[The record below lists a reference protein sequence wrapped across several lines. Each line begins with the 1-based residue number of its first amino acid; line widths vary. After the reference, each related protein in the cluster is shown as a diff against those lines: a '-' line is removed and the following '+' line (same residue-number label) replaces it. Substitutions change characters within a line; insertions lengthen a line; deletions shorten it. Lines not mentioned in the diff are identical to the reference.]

1 MNETQPMKHIKL
13 WIILLAFLPVQII
26 SLHAQNHNNFEISK
40 SLDIYASLFKE
51 LNLNYVD
58 NINPAELN
66 EIAIKAMLQEL
77 DPYTVFV
84 PEADIENF
92 QLMTT
97 GEYGGIGSLIQQID
111 GKVTI
116 SEPYE
121 GFPAQK
127 AGLIPGDKILEIN
140 GVNTADKNTSEVSE
154 LLKGQPGSTVNLL
167 IDREGEA
174 TPLEKTLIREKIKLD
189 NIPYHTV
196 FDNGIGYILLSGFTQ
211 KAASEMKEIFMA
223 MREKQ
228 TLKGLII
235 DLRGNG
241 GGLLNEAV
249 DICNLFVDKGELI
262 VATRGKTAD
271 KTSVHR
277 TRQAPVDKDIPVVVL
292 VNEASASASEIV
304 AGALQDLDRAV
315 IIGQRTFGKGLVQ
328 NVVPLSYNTQMK
340 VTVAKY
346 YIPSGRCIQEIDY
359 TKIRN
364 GEDQKTDSVVATFK
378 TRNGR
383 TVFDGKGISP
393 DIIMDEMSF
402 SAVSANLYAGN
413 FIFKYANHFA
423 RNNKT
428 IPEATAFKI
437 TDEIY
442 DDFMQFVDQQNFTY
456 TTESER
462 MITKMREI
470 ASEEAYLDAV
480 NPQLEALEQE
490 LVNYKKNDIRKH
502 REEIEELLKME
513 IAQRYYFQKGKII
526 AALDHDPDLEKAF
539 EVIQDTSRY
548 QQILSPQQD
557 Q

>member
-1 MNETQPMKHIKL
+1 MNQIVTMKQFKL
-13 WIILLAFLPVQII
+13 WIILLAFLPFQI
-26 SLHAQNHNNFEISK
+26 LYLNAQNHNNFEISK

-58 NINPAELN
+58 EINPAELN

-84 PEADIENF
+84 PEADIESF

-127 AGLIPGDKILEIN
+127 AGLIPGDKILEVN
-140 GVNTADKNTSEVSE
+140 GVDAKNKNTAEVSE
-154 LLKGQPGSTVNLL
+154 LLKGQPGSTITLV
-167 IDREGEA
+167 IEREGEEK
-174 TPLEKTLIREKIKLD
+174 PLEKKLIREKIKLD

-196 FDNGIGYILLSGFTQ
+196 FDNGIGYILLTGFTQ
-211 KAASEMKEIFMA
+211 KAASEMKEIFLA
-223 MREKQ
+223 MREQ
-228 TLKGLII
+228 NNLKGLIV

-241 GGLLNEAV
+241 GGLLTEAV

-262 VATRGKTAD
+262 VATRGKSAD

-277 TRQAPVDKDIPVVVL
+277 TRHAAVDKEIPVTVL

-315 IIGQRTFGKGLVQ
+315 IIGRRTFGKGLVQ

-340 VTVAKY
+340 VTIAKY

-359 TKIRN
+359 TKLRN
-364 GEDQKTDSVVATFK
+364 GEQQRTDSTVATFK

-393 DIIMDEMSF
+393 DIIMDETSF
-402 SAVSANLYAGN
+402 SAVSANLYTGN
-413 FIFKYANHFA
+413 YIFKYANQFA
-423 RNNKT
+423 LHNKS
-428 IPEATAFKI
+428 IPEPLEF
-437 TDEIY
+437 EISDDIY
-442 DDFMQFVDQQNFTY
+442 EDFMKFVTDQNFTY

-462 MITKMREI
+462 MIKKMREI
-470 ASEEAYLDAV
+470 ALEESYLDAV
-480 NPQLEALEQE
+480 NPQLEALENE
-490 LVNYKKNDIRKH
+490 LINYKKNDIQKH
-502 REEIEELLKME
+502 RREIEELLKME
-513 IAQRYYFQKGKII
+513 IVQRYYYQKGKII
-526 AALDHDPDLEKAF
+526 VALDHDPDLEMAF
-539 EVIQDTSRY
+539 EILLDTTRYNKVI
-548 QQILSPQQD
+548 SPQIP
-557 Q
+557 

>member
-1 MNETQPMKHIKL
+1 MKHLKR
-13 WIILLAFLPVQII
+13 WIILIAFVPLQII
-26 SLHAQNHNNFEISK
+26 SLQAQNHNNFEISK

-58 NINPAELN
+58 DINPAELN

-84 PEADIENF
+84 PEAAIENF

-127 AGLIPGDKILEIN
+127 AGLIPGDKILKIN
-140 GVNTADKNTSEVSE
+140 GVDTENKNTSEVSE
-154 LLKGQPGSTVNLL
+154 LLKGQPGSSLSLL
-167 IDREGEA
+167 ISREGEDK
-174 TPLEKTLIREKIKLD
+174 PLEKTLIREKIKLD

-196 FDNGIGYILLSGFTQ
+196 FENGIGYILLTGFTQ
-211 KAASEMKEIFMA
+211 KAASEMKEIFLS
-223 MREKQ
+223 MRENQ
-228 TLKGLII
+228 VLQGLII

-262 VATRGKTAD
+262 VATRGKTAE

-277 TRQAPVDKDIPVVVL
+277 TRQAPVDTDIPVVVL

-340 VTVAKY
+340 VTIAKY

-359 TKIRN
+359 TRLRN
-364 GEDQKTDSVVATFK
+364 GEGKKADSVVASFK
-378 TRNGR
+378 TRKGR

-393 DIIMDEMSF
+393 DITRDEMSF
-402 SAVSANLYAGN
+402 SAVSANLYTGN

-423 RNNKT
+423 RNNKN
-428 IPEATAFKI
+428 IPEAATFKI

-442 DDFMQFVDQQNFTY
+442 NDFMQFVDEQNFTY

-462 MITKMREI
+462 MIKKMREI

-480 NPQLEALEQE
+480 NPQLEALEKE
-490 LVNYKKNDIRKH
+490 LVNYKKNDILKH
-502 REEIEELLKME
+502 RKEIEDLLKME
-513 IAQRYYFQKGKII
+513 IVQRYYFQKGKII
-526 AALDHDPDLEKAF
+526 AALDNDPDLEKAF
-539 EVIQDTSRY
+539 EIIQDSTVY
-548 QQILSPQQD
+548 QQVLSPQLD

>member
-174 TPLEKTLIREKIKLD
+174 TPLD
-189 NIPYHTV
+189 
-196 FDNGIGYILLSGFTQ
+196 
-211 KAASEMKEIFMA
+211 
-223 MREKQ
+223 
-228 TLKGLII
+228 I
-235 DLRGNG
+235 D
-241 GGLLNEAV
+241 
-249 DICNLFVDKGELI
+249 
-262 VATRGKTAD
+262 
-271 KTSVHR
+271 S
-277 TRQAPVDKDIPVVVL
+277 
-292 VNEASASASEIV
+292 
-304 AGALQDLDRAV
+304 
-315 IIGQRTFGKGLVQ
+315 
-328 NVVPLSYNTQMK
+328 
-340 VTVAKY
+340 
-346 YIPSGRCIQEIDY
+346 
-359 TKIRN
+359 
-364 GEDQKTDSVVATFK
+364 
-378 TRNGR
+378 
-383 TVFDGKGISP
+383 
-393 DIIMDEMSF
+393 
-402 SAVSANLYAGN
+402 
-413 FIFKYANHFA
+413 
-423 RNNKT
+423 
-428 IPEATAFKI
+428 
-437 TDEIY
+437 
-442 DDFMQFVDQQNFTY
+442 
-456 TTESER
+456 
-462 MITKMREI
+462 
-470 ASEEAYLDAV
+470 
-480 NPQLEALEQE
+480 
-490 LVNYKKNDIRKH
+490 
-502 REEIEELLKME
+502 
-513 IAQRYYFQKGKII
+513 
-526 AALDHDPDLEKAF
+526 
-539 EVIQDTSRY
+539 
-548 QQILSPQQD
+548 
-557 Q
+557 

>member
-1 MNETQPMKHIKL
+1 MKHFKL
-13 WIILLAFLPVQII
+13 WIILLALLPVQII
-26 SLHAQNHNNFEISK
+26 SLQAQNHNNFEISK

-58 NINPAELN
+58 DINPAELN
-66 EIAIKAMLQEL
+66 EIAIKAMLREL

-127 AGLIPGDKILEIN
+127 AGLIPGDKILKIN
-140 GVNTADKNTSEVSE
+140 GVDTEDKNTSEVSE
-154 LLKGQPGSTVNLL
+154 LLKGQPGSTLNLL
-167 IDREGEA
+167 IDREGEDK
-174 TPLEKTLIREKIKLD
+174 PLEKTLIREKIKLD

-228 TLKGLII
+228 VLKGLII

-328 NVVPLSYNTQMK
+328 NVVPLSYNTQLK

-346 YIPSGRCIQEIDY
+346 YIPSGRCIQVIDY

-364 GEDQKTDSVVATFK
+364 GEAQETDSVVATFK

-383 TVFDGKGISP
+383 VVFDGKGISP
-393 DIIMDEMSF
+393 DIIMDEKSF

-423 RNNKT
+423 RNNKN
-428 IPEATAFKI
+428 IPEAAAFKI
-437 TDEIY
+437 TNDIY
-442 DDFMQFVDQQNFTY
+442 DDFMQFVDEHHFTY

-470 ASEEAYLDAV
+470 ASEEAYIDAV

-490 LVNYKKNDIRKH
+490 LINYKKNDIRKH

-526 AALDHDPDLEKAF
+526 AALDNDPDLEKAF

-557 Q
+557 